1 MGNPDFDLFG
11 LRLRKLAALA
21 LHPYFLR
28 AFLKGGVAPA
38 IEHRAVLKNLPFDFV
53 ADVGAN
59 RGQFS
64 LLCRHLRPQAP
75 IVAFEPQAG
84 PARIYRAV
92 FANDARTRLVQCA
105 LGPERGEIAMNISGQ
120 DDASSLLAISQTQ
133 IDNFPGTAAVAQ
145 ETVKLGPL
153 TDFLTPSEMG
163 SHSLLKLDVQ
173 GFELEVLKSAGPLL
187 PAFAWIY
194 AECSHV
200 PLYEGQALADEII
213 GYLKDRGFRLRG
225 RFNPSY
231 ARIGGNLLQ
240 EDLLFEKAVS

>member
-1 MGNPDFDLFG
+1 MRKPDFDLFR

-21 LHPYFLR
+21 LNPLFLR

-38 IEHRAVLKNLPFDFV
+38 IEHRAVLKDLPFDFV
-53 ADVGAN
+53 VDVGAN

-64 LLCRHLRPQAP
+64 LLCRHLKPLAP

-84 PARIYRAV
+84 PAHIYRTV
-92 FANDARTRLVQCA
+92 FAGDARTRLVQRA
-105 LGPERGEIAMNISGQ
+105 LGPKRGEIVMNISGQ

-133 IDNFPGTAAVAQ
+133 IDNFPGTGAVAK
-145 ETVKLGPL
+145 EMVKLGPL
-153 TDFLTPSEMG
+153 TDFLPQSEMG
-163 SHSLLKLDVQ
+163 RRSLFKLDVQ

-187 PAFAWIY
+187 SGFSWVY

-200 PLYEGQALADEII
+200 PLYEGQALATEII
-213 GYLKDRGFRLRG
+213 DYLQDRGFGLRG

-231 ARIGGNLLQ
+231 ARIGGSLLQ